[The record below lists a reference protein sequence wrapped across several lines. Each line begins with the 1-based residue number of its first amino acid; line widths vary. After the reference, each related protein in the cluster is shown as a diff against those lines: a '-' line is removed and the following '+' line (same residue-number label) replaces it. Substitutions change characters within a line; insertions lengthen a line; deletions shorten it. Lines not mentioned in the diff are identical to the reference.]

1 MEMEVP
7 KVILMVI
14 LIREIKG
21 KTTEIKMVII
31 QVI

>member
-14 LIREIKG
+14 LIMEIKG